1 MSRNQSHLV
10 TYKSETKKAI
20 LRKDEV
26 SHLFAAPVS
35 SVGKYVNRPPK
46 YAMVVAKILTSSN
59 IFWDL
64 QTDDKPSSKVEGYW
78 DNQS

>member
-26 SHLFAAPVS
+26 SYLFAAPVF

-59 IFWDL
+59 VF
-64 QTDDKPSSKVEGYW
+64 
-78 DNQS
+78 